1 MQPRTPQRQPSLVTP
16 PTDVATSST
25 SPLLHYNR
33 AFQHAATAVD
43 YTSATPSLSLPPPL
57 PLLPPPA
64 TYSHNEDTSIWLPNR
79 ITIVIACP
87 NPSSC
92 STYVATVPHEKQVKT
107 DRFGP
112 PERATSGVERT
123 KRRAAPSLLYECH
136 I

>member
-1 MQPRTPQRQPSLVTP
+1 MQPCTPQRQPSLVTP

-64 TYSHNEDTSIWLPNR
+64 AYSRSED
-79 ITIVIACP
+79 A
-87 NPSSC
+87 
-92 STYVATVPHEKQVKT
+92 
-107 DRFGP
+107 
-112 PERATSGVERT
+112 
-123 KRRAAPSLLYECH
+123 SLTA
-136 I
+136 